1 VKNKLLTLAI
11 VLILASVF
19 LVVIPITPTSASPG
33 VMYVPGTHSTI
44 QYAVNNASSG
54 DIIIVAAGTYAGA
67 VVDKNV
73 TILGASGGA
82 SIITSGVPYKANNP
96 LKTAFRLDETADGA
110 EIMNFKINC
119 NSSENFYFAIFS
131 RNADNVTVDSLIVN
145 DAVQGISNWGGS
157 NWEITNNILNNTEA
171 AGGGGI
177 AIWLGVFP
185 PGYTVCSG
193 NLIQNNT
200 ITATATAPDYT
211 CPGIGVGLDLRW
223 GAYDGLTGSEDISRN
238 QIINNN
244 ITAPGALNG
253 VGIEIGVLGLE
264 GNATKIAAMLGTIHD
279 NTIRGNTLEGADF
292 GVYFYTVANLE
303 ILENEIMNCNEGV
316 HIKDGSSGNT
326 INHNN
331 IFGNAIGLNNTA
343 EELVDA
349 ILNYWGDS
357 SGPSGVGPGT
367 GDAISENV
375 TYSPWLGYTFGT
387 TPMTYNVDPTGKIQ
401 DAIAD
406 ANSGDTILVYN
417 GTYRE
422 TLVINKSITLKAASN
437 PVIEAPDVR
446 NTYTFPE
453 STDTWDPIIFA
464 YGGTESG
471 GVVSGSG
478 TINVTIVGF
487 EIDGRNNATASPTRF
502 VGILYRNVNPGVIAN
517 NSIHHM
523 YDADEKG
530 DGPQT
535 FGIMVYGDSN
545 VTIEYNE
552 VRDFSRGG
560 IGVQGDAGAQPDPVA
575 TVERNTV
582 VGNGLEAGSGW
593 WAENGI
599 QTAWGAGGSII
610 ENNVSNCKVNNPYW
624 VATGIMVYD
633 AADAVNIL
641 DNSVADCDT
650 GIAVISPS
658 FDLVDGNVVTGCTW
672 DGIRLG
678 WPVDNC
684 TVSNNIISNNWAG
697 IGVWDA
703 SDNTIENNIVKSN
716 EYGIIVDGDSHNNV
730 ITRNDILNNMIDG
743 ILVEPYGGFDPSG
756 TEIHC
761 NNIVDNANY
770 GVNKIG
776 LETVNARCNWWGAA
790 SGPYHNVTNTSGLGD
805 RVSDNVD
812 YYPWSDVQYPILG
825 DINNDCIVNI
835 FDILIAATAFGS
847 MPGDPN
853 WNPEVDLD
861 NNGIINILDLVRIAV
876 NFGKGCA

>member
-1 VKNKLLTLAI
+1 MKNKLPASAI

-19 LVVIPITPTSASPG
+19 LVAIPITPISASPA
-33 VMYVPGTHSTI
+33 VINVPGDYSTI
-44 QYAVNNASSG
+44 QAAVDNASSG
-54 DIIIVAAGTYAGA
+54 DTIIVATGTYAGA
-67 VVDKNV
+67 IVDKNV
-73 TILGASGGA
+73 TISGASGGA
-82 SIITSGVPYKANNP
+82 SIITSGVPYKVGSS
-96 LKTAFRLDETADGA
+96 LYTAFRLDANANGA
-110 EIMNFKINC
+110 EIRSFTINC
-119 NSSENFYFAIFS
+119 NSSESFYFAVFS
-131 RNADNVTVDSLIVN
+131 RNADNVTVDSLAVN
-145 DAVQGISNWGGS
+145 DAVQGITNWGGS
-157 NWEITNNILNNTEA
+157 NWAISNNTLSDTEA

-177 AIWLGVFP
+177 AIWLGAYP
-185 PGYTVCSG
+185 PYYPICSG
-193 NLIQNNT
+193 NLVQNNT

-223 GAYDGLTGSEDISRN
+223 GAYDGLTGSEDLSRN
-238 QIINNN
+238 QILNNN

-253 VGIEIGVLGLE
+253 VGIEIGALGLE
-264 GNATKIAAMLGTIHD
+264 GNATKIATVLGTIHD
-279 NTIRGNTLEGADF
+279 NTIRGNTIEGADF
-292 GVYFYTVANLE
+292 GVYFYTVTNLE
-303 ILENEIMNCNEGV
+303 ILENEIKNCNEGV
-316 HIKDGSSGNT
+316 HIKDGSSGST

-349 ILNYWGDS
+349 TLNYWGDS

-387 TPMTYNVDPTGKIQ
+387 TPMAYHVDSTGKIQ
-401 DAIAD
+401 DAIDD
-406 ANSGDTILVYN
+406 ASPADTILVYD

-422 TLVINKSITLKAASN
+422 TLIINKSLTLKAASN

-453 STDTWDPIIFA
+453 STATWDPVIFA

-471 GVVSGSG
+471 GAVSGYG
-478 TINVTIVGF
+478 TINVTIIGF
-487 EIDGRNNATASPTRF
+487 EMDGRNNATAYPTRF

-523 YDADEKG
+523 YDADGKG

-535 FGIMVYGDSN
+535 FGIMVYGDSD

-575 TVERNTV
+575 TVEWNTV
-582 VGNGLEAGSGW
+582 LGNGLEAGSGW

-633 AADAVNIL
+633 AADGVNIL

-678 WPVDNC
+678 WPV
-684 TVSNNIISNNWAG
+684 
-697 IGVWDA
+697 
-703 SDNTIENNIVKSN
+703 
-716 EYGIIVDGDSHNNV
+716 
-730 ITRNDILNNMIDG
+730 
-743 ILVEPYGGFDPSG
+743 
-756 TEIHC
+756 
-761 NNIVDNANY
+761 
-770 GVNKIG
+770 
-776 LETVNARCNWWGAA
+776 
-790 SGPYHNVTNTSGLGD
+790 
-805 RVSDNVD
+805 
-812 YYPWSDVQYPILG
+812 
-825 DINNDCIVNI
+825 
-835 FDILIAATAFGS
+835 
-847 MPGDPN
+847 
-853 WNPEVDLD
+853 
-861 NNGIINILDLVRIAV
+861 
-876 NFGKGCA
+876 